1 MLPALLI
8 LKQHLR
14 LHYRKPC
21 NKAGLFHL
29 LYENMKKQGYG
40 KVLARLVLYN
50 KAHEGGTFNDNDCN
64 RTSKVETK

>member
-21 NKAGLFHL
+21 NKTGLFHL
-29 LYENMKKQGYG
+29 LYKNMKKARLRQGFG
-40 KVLARLVLYN
+40 KVSAL
-50 KAHEGGTFNDNDCN
+50 
-64 RTSKVETK
+64 